1 MRVVETYTSTMK
13 TTKWREKRKMQLEC
27 YLKKECGKCERLG
40 FGVVTELRGYE
51 REMKRRRGEGVCD
64 FVLFLIINKI
74 RVLRLSRLVLPYSH
88 GRR

>member
-64 FVLFLIINKI
+64 FVQKI
-74 RVLRLSRLVLPYSH
+74 QTLPLEMKATSE
-88 GRR
+88 GGFAILKA